1 MSDELDP
8 KAGTPDPEGTD
19 DAAAD
24 AALGGTPGEDGRDA
38 GEDTGDGDGNDALLQ
53 TWKAKAERANVLE
66 EENARKAER
75 TNALEEENARLRDE
89 LRRHP
94 ERDAGSLSASE
105 RSLEAMQEDLDEEA
119 ADIARLRMA
128 AKNPEDAYARQM
140 LRDRERQMRFN
151 QQNLDQTMLARIPE
165 GRRATVERLWDEA
178 QAKGGDVRFQNVAAL
193 DRAVQWKMTQDENK
207 RLREEVD
214 LLRKGKKP
222 GPVNGKLPA
231 SKRSAGDV
239 PPTDGGAPPLTK
251 GNAAPMVVK
260 REEFRRTIAE
270 LEASPN
276 KADFQKS
283 IALQLR
289 LSKGEIVYEEHLRNR

>member
-38 GEDTGDGDGNDALLQ
+38 GEDTGDGEGGNDALLE
-53 TWKAKAERANVLE
+53 TWKAKAERA
-66 EENARKAER
+66 
-75 TNALEEENARLRDE
+75 NALEEENARLREE

-105 RSLEAMQEDLDEEA
+105 RSLEAMQEELDEEA
-119 ADIARLRMA
+119 ADIARLRVA
-128 AKNPEDAYARQM
+128 AKNPEDSYARQQ
-140 LRDRERQMRFN
+140 LRDRERQLRFN
-151 QQNLDQTMLARIPE
+151 QQMLDDNQLSRIPE
-165 GRRATVERLWDEA
+165 ARRATVERLWDEVR
-178 QAKGGDVRFQNVAAL
+178 AKGGDARFPSVAAL
-193 DRAVQWKMTQDENK
+193 DRAVLWKETQGENK
-207 RLREEVD
+207 RLRDENEM
-214 LLRKGKKP
+214 LRKGKKP
-222 GPVNGKLPA
+222 APANGKLPA

-260 REEFRRTIAE
+260 RADFQRTIAE
-270 LEASPN
+270 LEASQN
-276 KADFQKS
+276 RADFATAVDLQKR
-283 IALQLR
+283 LR
-289 LSKGEIVYEEHLRNR
+289 EGSIVYEEHARSR